1 MNEACRIATDAFEKF
16 FLILCCLSVAS
27 LMELAADVRSS
38 LLAFCMV
45 HHDLNLKVTV
55 SSKPIATAAPSGADV
70 TDVSAFYCATVKV
83 DTL

>member
-16 FLILCCLSVAS
+16 LLILCCLSVAS
-27 LMELAADVRSS
+27 LMELAADVRSN

-55 SSKPIATAAPSGADV
+55 CSKPLQLPRRLELTLRMCLRS
-70 TDVSAFYCATVKV
+70 TV
-83 DTL
+83 LL